1 MDSLHAMASP
11 NNASSFTT
19 GGNLWRCKGST
30 KNIYYTSCRAS
41 KASQYKRKSEIEYNL
56 LSFKQSRLSN
66 HYKWIEGYEE
76 CNKKY
81 VGKAISRPYF
91 HSQPQDSN
99 SKNIF
104 VSVKNFIVAFYWFC
118 YPYTMIGRTLS
129 TISASLLVVEKLSD
143 ISPLF
148 FVGVLQAML
157 PHLFMDIYIN
167 GVNQLFD
174 IEIDKINKP
183 YLPLASGQI
192 SFTAGVIIVAS
203 SLTLSFWLAWS
214 IGSWPLIWSLVLCFS
229 LWTAYSINVPLLR
242 WKRHPL
248 LAAICI
254 FASWAVIFPVTFFLH
269 MQTFVLKRA
278 TIFPRSLIFVAV
290 FMSFYTLGIALF
302 KDIPDV
308 DGDKTFGIQSLSA
321 RLGQKRVFWICVSL
335 FEMAFGIALM
345 AGLTSSSLL
354 VKIVVGLG
362 HVVLASILWYQAK
375 FVDLSSKASIRSFY
389 MLIWKLLYVAYFLMP
404 LIR

>member
-1 MDSLHAMASP
+1 
-11 NNASSFTT
+11 
-19 GGNLWRCKGST
+19 
-30 KNIYYTSCRAS
+30 
-41 KASQYKRKSEIEYNL
+41 
-56 LSFKQSRLSN
+56 
-66 HYKWIEGYEE
+66 
-76 CNKKY
+76 
-81 VGKAISRPYF
+81 
-91 HSQPQDSN
+91 
-99 SKNIF
+99 
-104 VSVKNFIVAFYWFC
+104 
-118 YPYTMIGRTLS
+118 MIGRTLS